1 MGGLMGGSMPR
12 RTSMSANPM
21 FNAGPDTQ
29 FGSAPYGAPQLG
41 TQSGFGGSDEPET
54 AMLERLMAEI
64 ASLKREAG
72 ES

>member
-1 MGGLMGGSMPR
+1 MGGSMPR

-21 FNAGPDTQ
+21 SNAGPDTQ

-54 AMLERLMAEI
+54 AMRLMAEI

>member
-1 MGGLMGGSMPR
+1 MGGSMPR

-21 FNAGPDTQ
+21 YNAGPDAQ
-29 FGSAPYGAPQLG
+29 FGSAPFGALQLGAPAG
-41 TQSGFGGSDEPET
+41 HGGGDEPEA
-54 AMLERLMAEI
+54 AMLERVMAEI

>member
-21 FNAGPDTQ
+21 FNAGPDAQ
-29 FGSAPYGAPQLG
+29 FGSAPYGTPQLG
-41 TQSGFGGSDEPET
+41 AQSGLGGGDEPEA